1 MPRFQALQ
9 CRTECIQ
16 VCHLH
21 HNYIQTK
28 TRQRDQYHRYRT
40 IIPKEALTR
49 RPPKPSSPPPV
60 APRAEVIDQVSSI
73 RARRVELKSHIS
85 ELREIISVGKMNNV
99 ISGRRPLQGF
109 ELHMERLSALREELA
124 ILNSSPEITRTG
136 HNKVPQQIQQPYQT
150 NNPSPPQ
157 INHSYQSPTNNH
169 DHQIKTNLN
178 RGTEFSTE
186 VKRDDATTSM
196 QIPINM
202 QDSVQPSPSPRQLLL
217 QIKEDRSRRRN
228 SLLQEKE
235 RLLQELE
242 ALEANEKAEKST
254 RASPNVYQYSPR
266 QPQGRSRRK
275 TFNQMMTSPQ
285 W

>member
-1 MPRFQALQ
+1 M
-9 CRTECIQ
+9 
-16 VCHLH
+16 VG
-21 HNYIQTK
+21 
-28 TRQRDQYHRYRT
+28 
-40 IIPKEALTR
+40 
-49 RPPKPSSPPPV
+49 
-60 APRAEVIDQVSSI
+60 QVSST
-73 RARRVELKSHIS
+73 RARRVELKSNIA

-124 ILNSSPEITRTG
+124 LLNSSPEFTRTD
-136 HNKVPQQIQQPYQT
+136 HNKGPQQNQQLYQT
-150 NNPSPPQ
+150 NNSSPPQ
-157 INHSYQSPTNNH
+157 INHSHQSPTNNH
-169 DHQIKTNLN
+169 DHQIKTDLN
-178 RGTEFSTE
+178 RGNEFSTE

-202 QDSVQPSPSPRQLLL
+202 QDSVQPSPSPRQLLATN
-217 QIKEDRSRRRN
+217 KREDRSRRRN

-242 ALEANEKAEKST
+242 ALEVNEKAVKKST